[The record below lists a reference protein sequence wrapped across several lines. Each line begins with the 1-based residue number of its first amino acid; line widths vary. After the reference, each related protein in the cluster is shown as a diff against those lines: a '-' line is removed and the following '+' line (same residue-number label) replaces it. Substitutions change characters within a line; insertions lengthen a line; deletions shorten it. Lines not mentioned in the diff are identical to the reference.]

1 MSPTPLAHLST
12 NRNMYKNK
20 KVLLIAPAYN
30 EARKIEEVAKK
41 VPYDVVDT
49 FLVVSDGS
57 TDDTAEAAEA
67 EGARVL
73 RHEKRMGVGMSIR
86 DGYKIAREEGFDI
99 AVVIAGNNKDD
110 PREITRLLDPI
121 CDDDCDFVMGSRYL
135 DGGRFGG
142 DMPTYRVFATKYVHP
157 FIVNLFCK
165 RGVTESSNGYR
176 ALKVSV
182 LEDPRVNLEQKWL
195 KDYQLEM
202 YILMRILMLDFKCT
216 EVPVSKIYPPREI
229 GNTKMTPIVGWWKMV
244 YPIVLVGL
252 GLRK

>member
-1 MSPTPLAHLST
+1 MPP
-12 NRNMYKNK
+12 NKFCIVGFMYKNK
-20 KVLLIAPAYN
+20 KILLIAPAFN

-41 VPYDVVDT
+41 VPYGIVDT

-57 TDDTAEAAEA
+57 TDDTAEASEA

-73 RHEKRMGVGMSIR
+73 CHEKRMGVGMAIR
-86 DGYKIAREEGFDI
+86 NGYKVAQEEGYDI

-110 PREITRLLDPI
+110 PNEITRLLDPI

-135 DGGRFGG
+135 DGGKFGG
-142 DMPTYRVFATKYVHP
+142 DMPLYRVFATKYVHP
-157 FIVNLFCK
+157 FIVNLFCNRK
-165 RGVTESSNGYR
+165 VTESSNGYR

-182 LEDPRVNLEQKWL
+182 LNDPRINLDQKWL

-244 YPIVLVGL
+244 YPILLVGL
-252 GLRK
+252 GIRK

>member
-1 MSPTPLAHLST
+1 
-12 NRNMYKNK
+12 MYKGK
-20 KVLLIAPAYN
+20 KIILIAPAYN

-41 VPYDVVDT
+41 VPYDIVDT

-57 TDDTAEAAEA
+57 DDGTDDAAKA
-67 EGARVL
+67 EGARVF
-73 RHEKRMGVGMSIR
+73 RHDKRMGVGIAIR
-86 DGYKIAREEGFDI
+86 NGYRIAQEEGFDI
-99 AVVIAGNNKDD
+99 AVVIAGNAKDD

-121 CDDDCDFVMGSRYL
+121 CDDECDFVMGSRYL
-135 DGGRFGG
+135 DGGQFGG
-142 DMPTYRVFATKYVHP
+142 DMPVYRVFATKYVHP

-165 RGVTESSNGYR
+165 RNVTESSNGYR

-182 LEDPRVNLEQKWL
+182 LADPRINLNQTWL

-202 YILMRILMLDFKCT
+202 YILMRILMLDFKCA

-229 GNTKMTPIVGWWKMV
+229 GYTKMVPIIGWWKML
-244 YPIVLVGL
+244 YPIFLVGL